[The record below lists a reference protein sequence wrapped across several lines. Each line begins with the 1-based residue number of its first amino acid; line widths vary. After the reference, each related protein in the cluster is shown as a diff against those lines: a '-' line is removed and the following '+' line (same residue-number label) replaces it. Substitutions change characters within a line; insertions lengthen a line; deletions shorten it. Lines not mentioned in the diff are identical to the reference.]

1 MVEQRTHKPLVG
13 SSNLPLG
20 TIYFMFTGI
29 VEATGLVRSFEEQ
42 ADAWRLV
49 IEAEAIID
57 SVQLGDSIAVN
68 GCCLTVVNIEADALS
83 FDLLAESIE
92 KTSIRSVD
100 KGSLVN
106 LERAL
111 LPTSRMGG
119 HFVSGHVDGLGSIT
133 QIEKKGKDTIMTLA
147 PEDAL
152 LLKYVIPKGSITL
165 DGISLTVYEVT
176 DSAFSVWLIPHTLS
190 ATNLHNKQVG
200 DPINIEYD
208 LVAKYLEKLQKAP
221 SHLD

>member
-1 MVEQRTHKPLVG
+1 
-13 SSNLPLG
+13 
-20 TIYFMFTGI
+20 MFTGI
-29 VEATGLVRSFEEQ
+29 VEATGLVRSFQEQ

-92 KTSIRSVD
+92 KTSIQSVD

-133 QIEKKGKDTIMTLA
+133 QIEQKGKDTIMTLA

>member
-1 MVEQRTHKPLVG
+1 
-13 SSNLPLG
+13 
-20 TIYFMFTGI
+20 MFTGI
-29 VEATGLVRSFEEQ
+29 VEATGLVRSFQEQ

-133 QIEKKGKDTIMTLA
+133 QIEQKGKDTIMTLA

-176 DSAFSVWLIPHTLS
+176 DSAFSVWLIPHTLA

>member
-1 MVEQRTHKPLVG
+1 
-13 SSNLPLG
+13 
-20 TIYFMFTGI
+20 MFTGI
-29 VEATGLVRSFEEQ
+29 VEATGLVRSFKEQ

-49 IEAEAIID
+49 IEAVAIID

-68 GCCLTVVNIEADALS
+68 GCCLTVVNIEADGLS

-133 QIEKKGKDTIMTLA
+133 QIEQKGKDTIMTLA

-176 DSAFSVWLIPHTLS
+176 DSAFSVWLIPHTLA

-221 SHLD
+221 LHLD